1 MTSSIHLPPDQ
12 YRALVEHHP
21 TMIWR
26 AGLDAKCDYFNETW
40 LDFTGR
46 TMEQELGNGWAEGVH
61 PEDFDRCLK
70 IFLDNF
76 GRRQAF
82 EMEYRLRRHDG
93 VYRYLFDRG
102 VPFWDEQGEFA
113 GFIGSCVDVHERREA
128 DRMKTTFLSLISHE
142 LRTPITSM
150 NAFLEAA
157 RRKVARGEQVDD
169 AVFNRLKAQTD
180 KFAKLVQELGDAAR
194 LEDGVA
200 LPLRWSEVDLE
211 ALIREHVDQLRQD
224 HASRMRTRAVHTFEV
239 DAEAAPFVVRGDSQ
253 RLEQVLGNLLHNAVK
268 YSPAGGTIRV
278 TLSREGAR
286 FRLSVS
292 DSGIGIPAEEL
303 PRVTRRYFRAS
314 NASPDH
320 YPGLGLGLA
329 LSREI
334 AEQHGGALLV
344 ASQLGAGT
352 TVTLE
357 LPEGAAGQK

>member
-1 MTSSIHLPPDQ
+1 MTSDIPLPADQ

-26 AGLDAKCDYFNETW
+26 AGLDAKCNYFNETW

-46 TMEQELGNGWAEGVH
+46 TMAQEMGNGWAEGVH
-61 PEDFDRCLK
+61 PDDFDRCLK

-93 VYRYLFDRG
+93 VYRYIFDRG
-102 VPFWDEQGEFA
+102 VPFWDDQGEFA

-128 DRMKTTFLSLISHE
+128 DRMKTAFLSLISHE

-157 RRKVARGEQVDD
+157 RRKVARGEPVDETL
-169 AVFNRLKAQTD
+169 FNRLKAQCD
-180 KFAKLVQELGDAAR
+180 KFAELVQELGDAAR
-194 LEDGVA
+194 LEEGAA
-200 LPLRWSEVDLE
+200 LTLHWSEVDLAE
-211 ALIREHVDQLRQD
+211 LLQELVARLREDQSGRV
-224 HASRMRTRAVHTFEV
+224 RTRATHTFEV
-239 DAEAAPFVVRGDSQ
+239 QADCGPCLIRGDRQ
-253 RLEQVLGNLLHNAVK
+253 RLEQVLGNLLHNATK
-268 YSPAGGTIRV
+268 YSPSGGTIRV
-278 TLSREGAR
+278 TLTREGPLYRVA
-286 FRLSVS
+286 VS
-292 DSGIGIPAEEL
+292 DPGISIPAEEL

-334 AEQHGGALLV
+334 AEQHGGQLLV
-344 ASQLGAGT
+344 ASQLGEGT
-352 TVTLE
+352 IVTLE
-357 LPEGAAGQK
+357 LPRSAEAQP

>member
-1 MTSSIHLPPDQ
+1 MTSSIHLPADQ

-26 AGLDAKCDYFNETW
+26 AGLDAKCNYFNDTW
-40 LDFTGR
+40 LSFTGR
-46 TMEQELGNGWAEGVH
+46 TVEQEAGNGWAEGVH

-70 IFLDNF
+70 VFLDNF

-128 DRMKTTFLSLISHE
+128 DQMKTTFLSLISHE

-150 NAFLEAA
+150 NAFLESA
-157 RRKVARGEQVDD
+157 RRKASRGEQVDD
-169 AVFNRLKAQTD
+169 ILFKRLKAQTD
-180 KFAKLVQELGDAAR
+180 KFAELVQELGDAAR
-194 LEDGVA
+194 LENGVA
-200 LPLRWSEVDLE
+200 LSLRRSEVDLE
-211 ALIREHVDQLRQD
+211 ALVREQVAQLRQD
-224 HASRMRTRAVHTFEV
+224 HASRAPSRTVHTFEV
-239 DAEAAPFVVRGDSQ
+239 QVDAAPFRLQADRQ
-253 RLEQVLGNLLHNAVK
+253 RLEQVLANVLHNAVK
-268 YSPAGGTIRV
+268 YSPSGGTIHV
-278 TLSREGAR
+278 TLSREGPC

-292 DSGIGIPAEEL
+292 DPGIGIPAEEL

-334 AEQHGGALLV
+334 SEQHGGTLRV
-344 ASQLGAGT
+344 TSQLGAGT

-357 LPEGAAGQK
+357 LPESAE